1 MLPPA
6 FYLLRLFQGVK
17 EVVGRKRLQ
26 KLVFLLQ
33 NEGLPMGQTFI
44 FHYYGPYSPSLA
56 AEVEVLTQP
65 PLALLEE
72 ESTSTSSGTVEY
84 RYRLQDD
91 GARLLKEFAENGD
104 FSHEIAGTQR
114 FVDRFA
120 ELAVVGPRTLELAAT
135 IVYWMQKGY
144 PEAEAAEK
152 TARLKQA
159 RPESSPFKRAMSIA
173 RESWEKRPNHS

>member
-56 AEVEVLTQP
+56 AEVEALKQP
-65 PLALLEE
+65 SLGLLKE
-72 ESTSTSSGTVEY
+72 ESTSTRSGATEY
-84 RYRLQDD
+84 HYRLQKS
-91 GARLLKEFAENGD
+91 GVKLLKD
-104 FSHEIAGTQR
+104 FSKNSDFSEDIACTQR

-120 ELAVVGPRTLELAAT
+120 ELAVVNPRTLELAST

-144 PEAEAAEK
+144 SETEAAEK
-152 TARLKQA
+152 TAKLKRA
-159 RPESSPFKRAMSIA
+159 KPEGTPFKKATSIA